1 MKKTLFLCLAGVMML
16 AACQKDNETSGGKTP
31 ISIKITDAPGRYD
44 AVNLHVNQVQVLTTG
59 GKSTIDVVDHHPFD
73 ILQFSMGRDTLLASD
88 LVSSGTLQEVRLV
101 LDEEGNNVIVDGVKH
116 ELTTPSGQSSGVKI
130 KIHDEL
136 VPNVAYVL
144 LLDFDVASSITTTGN
159 GKYILKPVI
168 RAIPE
173 AVSGTIKGHIT
184 PVEAGATVYAELGEE
199 RIGAIT
205 SADGAFYFPG
215 IAEGTYRI
223 VIEPT
228 DTKYATKVIEDV
240 QVENGEAKDLGE
252 ITLSLSGV
260 AF

>member
-1 MKKTLFLCLAGVMML
+1 MRKTLFLCLAGMITL
-16 AACQKDNETSGGKTP
+16 AACQKDDNNSGAKTP
-31 ISIKITDAPGRYD
+31 VSVRITDAPGLYD
-44 AVNLHVNQVQVLTTG
+44 AVNLNVNEVQFLTTG
-59 GKSTIDVVDHHPFD
+59 GRSTISVQDPQPFD
-73 ILQFSMGRDTLLASD
+73 ILQFSMGRDTLLAND

-101 LDEEGNNVIVDGVKH
+101 LADEGNTVTVDGNTYP
-116 ELTTPSGQSSGVKI
+116 LTTPSGQSSGVKL

-173 AVSGTIKGHIT
+173 AVSGTIKGQVL
-184 PVEAGATVYAELGEE
+184 PVEAGAKVFAEFGEE

-205 SADGAFYFPG
+205 NENGEFYFPG
-215 IAEGTYRI
+215 IEAGTYRI

-228 DTKYATKVIEDV
+228 DSQYATKVIEDV
-240 QVENGEAKDLGE
+240 VVENGVAKDLGQ
-252 ITLSLSGV
+252 ITLDLRV
-260 AF
+260 E